1 MHSEATR
8 SLYQM
13 VERLT
18 ALGRDQVF
26 GDAGTI
32 GIMAPLNLLFED
44 KWSSGET
51 LVRMTDISRRLMISK
66 PAATQVVNR
75 LVESGLVERASDEND
90 RRIVYIRATDAG
102 RAFYEQEINKS
113 MNLIDRVIE
122 RMGEDNANELVVQLD
137 RFFNAFTAES
147 EDDKC

>member
-1 MHSEATR
+1 
-8 SLYQM
+8 
-13 VERLT
+13 
-18 ALGRDQVF
+18 
-26 GDAGTI
+26 
-32 GIMAPLNLLFED
+32 MAPLNLLFED